1 MSSRS
6 MKGEN
11 VSRGMG
17 LGVMNGYWGVFE
29 MQQNKSGGFSPA
41 FGCRGQPTC
50 QLFSERSGAI
60 WKSASSRLFCS
71 QAFSIT
77 DAAYKKAP
85 CFRMRLFRL

>member
-6 MKGEN
+6 TKGEN

-50 QLFSERSGAI
+50 
-60 WKSASSRLFCS
+60 
-71 QAFSIT
+71 
-77 DAAYKKAP
+77 
-85 CFRMRLFRL
+85 